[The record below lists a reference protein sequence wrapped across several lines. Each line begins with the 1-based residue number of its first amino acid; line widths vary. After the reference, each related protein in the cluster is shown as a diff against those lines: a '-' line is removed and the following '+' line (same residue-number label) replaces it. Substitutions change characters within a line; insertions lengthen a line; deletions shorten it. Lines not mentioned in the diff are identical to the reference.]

1 MRKVKQVCIVLI
13 DSFFIGVLF
22 QLGSRKRRIKLVV
35 DREYETSSTGE
46 DSMPETQHSRLP
58 STLNSHA
65 NVNGSIYVAQ
75 NGSIIRTR
83 RSVNATGLPPTHTN
97 ANNNLKFPSPVFS
110 SRLAKHFK
118 KLDKMAVTLEE
129 RVPLNSP
136 RADAGCNTLRTFQR
150 SGMAA
155 SASATS
161 SFSNTDNNKTL
172 NGVNTQQP
180 SVSLGSTSV
189 TSNTGTESV
198 ASKSNLLKA
207 ADSSA
212 EPPQSTVE
220 RDEVKEGETES
231 EVDGSKDEGNE
242 GLVTRGSLECPS
254 DRIQSDEEELW
265 MGPWNSLHIP
275 MTKLWLL
282 VTRCARSVLSR
293 PLQRHNIISVHW
305 LWNSRGCSNPIKSNP
320 INRLEL
326 G

>member
-1 MRKVKQVCIVLI
+1 MLLN
-13 DSFFIGVLF
+13 SFISVTRLFLRLLF

-46 DSMPETQHSRLP
+46 DSMPETQRSRLS

-83 RSVNATGLPPTHTN
+83 RSVNATGPPHTHANT
-97 ANNNLKFPSPVFS
+97 NNNLKFPSPVFS

-118 KLDKMAVTLEE
+118 KLDKMAATLEE

-136 RADAGCNTLRTFQR
+136 RADAGCNTLRTFQS

-155 SASATS
+155 SATATS

-172 NGVNTQQP
+172 NGVNIRQ
-180 SVSLGSTSV
+180 SNVSLGSTS

-198 ASKSNLLKA
+198 ASKSNLQGGT
-207 ADSSA
+207 
-212 EPPQSTVE
+212 EQPRSTAE
-220 RDEVKEGETES
+220 RDEVKEGERES
-231 EVDGSKDEGNE
+231 KVDGGTDDEDE
-242 GLVTRGSLECPS
+242 GLVMRGPLECPS
-254 DRIQSDEEELW
+254 DRTQSDEEELW

-275 MTKLWLL
+275 MTKL
-282 VTRCARSVLSR
+282 
-293 PLQRHNIISVHW
+293 
-305 LWNSRGCSNPIKSNP
+305 
-320 INRLEL
+320 
-326 G
+326 

>member
-1 MRKVKQVCIVLI
+1 MLI
-13 DSFFIGVLF
+13 DSLFFIGVLF

-136 RADAGCNTLRTFQR
+136 RADAGCNALRTFQC

-161 SFSNTDNNKTL
+161 SFSNTDNNKAL
-172 NGVNTQQP
+172 NGVNTQQS

-207 ADSSA
+207 AAEGST
-212 EPPQSTVE
+212 EPPQSMVE
-220 RDEVKEGETES
+220 RDEVNEGEIES
-231 EVDGSKDEGNE
+231 EVDGRMDEGDK
-242 GLVTRGSLECPS
+242 GLVMRGPLECPS
-254 DRIQSDEEELW
+254 DRMQSDEEELW

-275 MTKLWLL
+275 MTKL
-282 VTRCARSVLSR
+282 
-293 PLQRHNIISVHW
+293 
-305 LWNSRGCSNPIKSNP
+305 
-320 INRLEL
+320 
-326 G
+326 